1 MGLFLGYFGAF
12 TLPYS
17 PIIPQEWG
25 FCPWCK
31 LLIFNNGISPSSMAL
46 MGHLLEDIPP
56 LPTEQVHRR
65 TLVRGV
71 GVEPTRPRPQ
81 EPKSC
86 TSTNSVIPG
95 CGPWRGNRTPTY
107 QSPSEWPVAGVSRDV
122 EQVMGVEPT
131 SSAWK
136 ADALA
141 VVLHL
146 RILGQTRGD
155 LNPDPCE
162 GRHLPFWRSVPWN

>member
-1 MGLFLGYFGAF
+1 MGYFRAF

-17 PIIPQEWG
+17 PIIPQEWR

-86 TSTNSVIPG
+86 TSTNSAIPG
-95 CGPWRGNRTPTY
+95 CGPWG
-107 QSPSEWPVAGVSRDV
+107 GI
-122 EQVMGVEPT
+122 EPT
-131 SSAWK
+131 FSAWK
-136 ADALA
+136 ADVLA